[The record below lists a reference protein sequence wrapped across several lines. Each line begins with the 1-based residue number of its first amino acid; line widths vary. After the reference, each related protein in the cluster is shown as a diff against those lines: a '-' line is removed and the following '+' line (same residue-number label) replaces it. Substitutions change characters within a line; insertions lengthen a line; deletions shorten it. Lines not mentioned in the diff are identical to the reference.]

1 MKEKKLQMNY
11 KDLTEK
17 LVNRCLKYGADEAE
31 VYLQVSRN
39 LSVNILNGEIE
50 TIEEASS
57 HGVGFRL
64 FVDGKMGF
72 SHCNDFSN
80 NALDETIRRA
90 VAFAQLTTADPNNVL
105 PSDKE
110 VSDVSDLFDPD
121 ITSVSMEEKIKMATL
136 VESLAMKDPRIT
148 KSSGSGFGESEREIF
163 IANSNGISKSYKSS
177 SCSLGVSVVAE
188 KGDQKNSGGEYCS
201 RRFISDLLNPEEIAV
216 AASRK
221 AWEMLDP
228 KMVKTQRAAVIF
240 DPDVARSLFGGVIS
254 AINGE
259 RVLQGASFLK
269 DMMEKSF
276 ASPLLTIIDDGTKA
290 KGLASTP
297 FDGEGVPTRR
307 RILIENGVLKSFI
320 HNSSSASRAGTVS
333 TGNASRGGFSQLPGI
348 GTHNLILEPGKL
360 SRNEIIAGT
369 SRGLLLKG
377 VTGYGINPVNGN
389 FSGGASGF
397 WIEGGEI
404 AYPVKG
410 LTIAGSADSILNGI
424 DMMGNDID
432 QNLSFAAPTLRVA
445 EMQIGGR

>member
-1 MKEKKLQMNY
+1 MNY
-11 KDLTEK
+11 KDLTKK
-17 LVNRCLKYGADEAE
+17 LVNRCLKLGADDAE
-31 VYLQVSRN
+31 VYIQVSRN

-50 TIEEASS
+50 TIEEASA

-72 SHCNDFSN
+72 SHCNDFTN
-80 NALDETIRRA
+80 NSFDETIRKA
-90 VAFAQLTTADPNNVL
+90 LAFARLTTADPNNVL
-105 PSDKE
+105 PSDNS
-110 VSDVSDLFDPD
+110 VSEVSDLFDPD
-121 ITSVSMEEKIKMATL
+121 IASLSMDEKIKKATL
-136 VESLAMKDPRIT
+136 VEKLAMEDPRIT
-148 KSSGSGFGESEREIF
+148 KSSGSGFGESEREVF

-201 RRFISDLLNPEEIAV
+201 RRFISDLLSPEEIACV
-216 AASRK
+216 AARK

-228 KMVKTQRAAVIF
+228 RMVNTQKAMVIF
-240 DPDVARSLFGGVIS
+240 DPNVASSLFGGVIS
-254 AINGE
+254 ALNGE
-259 RVLQGASFLK
+259 SVLKGASFLK
-269 DMMEKSF
+269 DMMEQSF
-276 ASPLLTIIDDGTKA
+276 ASQLVTITDDGIRA
-290 KGLASTP
+290 KGMASSP
-297 FDGEGVPTRR
+297 FDGEGVPTQRR
-307 RILIENGVLKSFI
+307 VLIEKGVLKSFI
-320 HNSSSASRAGTVS
+320 YNTSSARRAGTVS
-333 TGNASRGGFSQLPGI
+333 TGNASRRTFSQLPGI
-348 GTHNLILEPGKL
+348 GTHNLCLEAGKS
-360 SRNEIIAGT
+360 SRNEIIANT

-377 VTGYGINPVNGN
+377 VTGYGINAVNGN

-432 QNLSFAAPTLRVA
+432 QNLSFAAPTFRVA

>member
-1 MKEKKLQMNY
+1 MNY
-11 KDLTEK
+11 KDLTKK
-17 LVNRCLKYGADEAE
+17 LVNRCLKLGADDAE

-80 NALDETIRRA
+80 NSFDDTIRKA
-90 VAFAQLTTADPNNVL
+90 LAFARLTTTDPNNVL
-105 PSDKE
+105 PSE
-110 VSDVSDLFDPD
+110 NSVADVKDLFDPE
-121 ITSVSMEEKIKMATL
+121 IASVSMEEKIKKATL
-136 VESLAMKDPRIT
+136 LETLAMKDPRIT
-148 KSSGSGFGESEREIF
+148 KSSGSGFGESESEIF

-188 KGDQKNSGGEYCS
+188 KGDQKNSGGEYCR
-201 RRFISDLLNPEEIAV
+201 RRFISDLLNPEEIAST
-216 AASRK
+216 AARK

-228 KMVKTQRAAVIF
+228 RMVKTQKAPVIF
-240 DPDVARSLFGGVIS
+240 DPNVARSLLGGVIS
-254 AINGE
+254 ALNGE

-269 DMMEKSF
+269 DMMEQSF
-276 ASPLLTIIDDGTKA
+276 ASQLLTITDDGTRP
-290 KGLASTP
+290 KGVASSP
-297 FDGEGVPTRR
+297 FDGEGVPTQRR
-307 RILIENGVLKSFI
+307 VLVEKGVLKSFI
-320 HNSSSASRAGTVS
+320 HNTSSARRAGTVS
-333 TGNASRGGFSQLPGI
+333 TGNASRGTFSQLPGI
-348 GTHNLILEPGKL
+348 GTHNLSLEVGKIP
-360 SRNEIIAGT
+360 RNEIIANT

-377 VTGYGINPVNGN
+377 VTGYGINAVNGN

-410 LTIAGSADSILNGI
+410 LTIAGSADAILNGI

-432 QNLSFAAPTLRVA
+432 QNLSFAAPTFRVA